1 MAASDILGLFTTPEQ
16 YKLAQRQA
24 QDAQAIQY
32 ANLDPRAKAEY
43 GFYSAGQQLGGAI
56 GGALAGLY
64 IVYRS
69 RANQIT
75 KIDKK

>member
-1 MAASDILGLFTTPEQ
+1 M
-16 YKLAQRQA
+16 Y
-24 QDAQAIQY
+24 
-32 ANLDPRAKAEY
+32 
-43 GFYSAGQQLGGAI
+43 GAI

-75 KIDKK
+75 KIDKKW